1 MIAVTTDSA
10 TVSFPMPDDVRVEGG
25 SFDVVGTATR
35 VTGGSAVESE
45 PATYPDPAV
54 FSNLVS
60 NTSYSFV
67 IDIVSNASDRIV
79 IGTFSGNFRT
89 SVSSGEF

>member
-1 MIAVTTDSA
+1 MIAVTTDSG

-25 SFDVVGTATR
+25 SFDVMGTATR
-35 VTGGSAVESE
+35 VNGGTVVNSD
-45 PATYPDPAV
+45 PATYPDDAV

-89 SVSSGEF
+89 LASSGEF